1 MRKIVL
7 TGPESSGKTTL
18 AESLAEYYQTLWVPE
33 YARFYI
39 ENLGRPYTELDLLE
53 IAKEQVK
60 QEDHTA
66 AQISNV
72 LFCDTDLITIRI
84 WQKEKFK
91 GSFRWINQEIENR
104 HYDAYL
110 LCAPDIPWEPDPLRE
125 NPDDRERLYATYE
138 QELVRLNKK
147 VLKVSGT
154 IEERLQQATSF
165 IDRPM

>member
-18 AESLAEYYQTLWVPE
+18 AETLAEYYQTMWVPE
-33 YARFYI
+33 YARFYV

-53 IAKEQVK
+53 IAKEQLR

-66 AQISNV
+66 AQVSNI
-72 LFCDTDLITIRI
+72 LFCDTDLITISI
-84 WQKEKFK
+84 WQKEIFN
-91 GSFRWINQEIENR
+91 GSFHWINQEIKER

-125 NPDDRERLYATYE
+125 NPDDRERLYKRYE
-138 QELVRLNKK
+138 EELMSLNKNFIR
-147 VLKVSGT
+147 VSGT
-154 IEERLQQATSF
+154 IEERLEQATNFLDSQ
-165 IDRPM
+165 